1 MATKK
6 ARLKKNART
15 KKAASKRSAS
25 KGGKKKP
32 TLLRTTFMADFT
44 KTFIRQGNVYLWP
57 VAGQERADVVADF
70 QTFVAVL
77 AAVGYGLP
85 VPVTTTP
92 LGARLVQFVG
102 APRNWP
108 TVTGVPPRFQSELP
122 TVALVEIAVILDRL
136 LEAINAFKLVAGGPG
151 GGSGRGW
158 PPH

>member
-6 ARLKKNART
+6 ARSKKSSRA
-15 KKAASKRSAS
+15 KKGAVKRRVGA
-25 KGGKKKP
+25 KKKQ
-32 TLLRTTFMADFT
+32 TLLRTSFMADFT
-44 KTFIRQGNVYLWP
+44 KAFIRQGDAYLWP
-57 VAGQERADVVADF
+57 VDGQQRADVVADF

-77 AAVGYGLP
+77 SAVGYGLP
-85 VPVTTTP
+85 APVVTTP
-92 LGARLVQFVG
+92 LGVRLVQFIG

-108 TVTGVPPRFQSELP
+108 TVTGVPPRFQKELP

-136 LEAINAFKLVAGGPG
+136 LEAISAFKLVKGSPG

>member
-6 ARLKKNART
+6 ARSKKSARS
-15 KKAASKRSAS
+15 KKGVSKRSAS
-25 KGGKKKP
+25 AGAKKKQ
-32 TLLRTTFMADFT
+32 TLLRTSFMADFT

-57 VAGQERADVVADF
+57 VKGQERADVVADF

-77 AAVGYGLP
+77 SAVGYGLP
-85 VPVTTTP
+85 APVVTTP
-92 LGARLVQFVG
+92 LGVRLVQFIG

-108 TVTGVPPRFQSELP
+108 TVTGVPPRFQKELP

-136 LEAINAFKLVAGGPG
+136 LEAIAAFKLVVGPG
-151 GGSGRGW
+151 GPPGRW